1 MGRIFFFFR
10 LSGLAAGLLLFV
22 RQRVSFLQDDAW
34 MERREGRLGLTGGAC
49 VQVEE
54 EEVAQR

>member
-22 RQRVSFLQDDAW
+22 RQRVSFLQD
-34 MERREGRLGLTGGAC
+34 ERGWS
-49 VQVEE
+49 EE
-54 EEVAQR
+54 KDGWG